1 MTLRRSLWCFLV
13 RLGVSEALWWGF
25 ATLVVPPIITRAYH
39 GQSITAIN
47 SFFIEHSDPLTF
59 YLQQWQT
66 IAWLG
71 SAFWFFLW
79 VLALLLATPTFMQ
92 RCVGEAT
99 PGTLGAIRLLT
110 CSILLISTLWEDLAS
125 SAALP
130 RALRRPMGLL
140 EVLYALPIGFEQF
153 VASASALTI
162 FQWITALVLLLGA
175 MGWRS
180 RLTVPLGAGCY
191 LLLGGLLRQ
200 YAWFYHTG
208 LVPAYVL
215 VWLSFTPCGD
225 GWSYDR
231 LRALRRGQAVPA
243 SDRPTAMYGW
253 ARYGCWVVIALPY
266 VAAGLSKLRN
276 GGLYWWDATN
286 FRHILY
292 RSTLSPM
299 QFDFEVA
306 LALTRVPD
314 VFVAVLALGSLLG
327 EVLYG
332 LVLVS
337 RYARV
342 ILPALMVAMHLGI
355 LLLQNILFFDLILL
369 QLAFV
374 DWPKALHHLH
384 GWLIRQGFM
393 PAGLQCWIQRQTVLP
408 LSLGAQA
415 PIPPTGA
422 GSARQGPAAHAYYR
436 RRLLTMMAVLML
448 CWLCRLEFYPFTGMQ
463 MFSSYNTSG
472 VILYDKVLA
481 HYASGAIARAPIEQ
495 CLGAMA
501 DSRYRRVL
509 AMTWDERQQQV
520 SQEFFQ
526 MCGARWNQR
535 AAAGERIIQF
545 EVQRWQWDFQAQPQ
559 HATYG
564 EVLSRRLYAVP

>member
-1 MTLRRSLWCFLV
+1 MTLDRSLWGFLM
-13 RLGVSEALWWGF
+13 RLGVSEALWFWF
-25 ATLVVPPIITRAYH
+25 ATFVVPPIITQAYH
-39 GQSITAIN
+39 GQSIAAIN
-47 SFFIEHSDPLTF
+47 SFFIEHSYPLTF
-59 YLQQWQT
+59 YLQQWYT

-71 SAFWFFLW
+71 SVFWLILW
-79 VLALLLATPTFMQ
+79 VLALLLATPTFIQ
-92 RCVGEAT
+92 RWVGEAT
-99 PGTLGAIRLLT
+99 PGALGAIRLLA
-110 CSILLISTLWEDLAS
+110 CSILLLSTLWEDLAS

-130 RALRRPMGLL
+130 RALLRPMGLL

-153 VASASALTI
+153 VASAAALTI
-162 FQWITALVLLLGA
+162 FQWVTALVLVLGA
-175 MGWRS
+175 IGWRS
-180 RLTVPLGAGCY
+180 RFTVPLGAGCY

-208 LVPAYVL
+208 LVPAYLL

-243 SDRPTAMYGW
+243 SDRPTATYGW

-292 RSTLSPM
+292 RSTLGPM
-299 QFDFEVA
+299 QFDFDVA

-314 VFVAVLALGSLLG
+314 AVVAALALVSVLG

-337 RYARV
+337 HYARIV
-342 ILPALMVAMHLGI
+342 LPVLMVVMHLGI

-374 DWPKALHHLH
+374 DWPRAWDHMR
-384 GWLIRQGFM
+384 GWWTRQGIA
-393 PAGLQCWIQRQTVLP
+393 PAGLQHWTQRHTVAR

-415 PIPPTGA
+415 PVSPDGGGT
-422 GSARQGPAAHAYYR
+422 ARQWPTAHDYYR
-436 RRLLTMMAVLML
+436 RLLLSMTAVLML

-463 MFSSYNTSG
+463 MFSAYNTSG
-472 VILYDKVLA
+472 VILYDKVVA

-526 MCGARWNQR
+526 RCGVRWNQR
-535 AAAGERIIQF
+535 AAAGERIAQF
-545 EVQRWQWDFQAQPQ
+545 EVQRWQWDFRAQPQ
-559 HATYG
+559 HATHG
-564 EVLSRRLYAVP
+564 ELLSRRLYAVP